1 MSPLSMAA
9 SRALVYAHEMH
20 APIIP
25 EDVLDPDEQEV
36 AWEELVGLK
45 LIIDDRTLAG
55 RGGFNLTARGR
66 STARRQSQRVRR
78 ESAQCAILQGLAAGS
93 RSTDSLQAEPLYG
106 EPFSDEE
113 LQDAVRALQDRK
125 CIEGKGGWQSDGH
138 LLFAS
143 ITPLGRQALDSE
155 LGPEAFAHHGGG
167 HVSVDARQY
176 TQQGNGN
183 LQQNGN
189 GNTATINNAGGAG
202 LEAVAAFLEQIRGAE
217 RIDHSA
223 DAALDSQL
231 ELADDA
237 VETNDSKKLRTA
249 LQTLP
254 FLVTTAFGE
263 DLGHAMAEQAGN
275 LLASLPI

>member
-1 MSPLSMAA
+1 MTPPRSARLAPSHTAAPACPASAVAAA
-9 SRALVYAHEMH
+9 STSSAAGGSVAGARNTASLRAADYM
-20 APIIP
+20 
-25 EDVLDPDEQEV
+25 
-36 AWEELVGLK
+36 
-45 LIIDDRTLAG
+45 
-55 RGGFNLTARGR
+55 LTAK
-66 STARRQSQRVRR
+66 V
-78 ESAQCAILQGLAAGS
+78 I
-93 RSTDSLQAEPLYG
+93 Y
-106 EPFSDEE
+106 SD
-113 LQDAVRALQDRK
+113 
-125 CIEGKGGWQSDGH
+125 
-138 LLFAS
+138 
-143 ITPLGRQALDSE
+143 
-155 LGPEAFAHHGGG
+155 
-167 HVSVDARQY
+167 
-176 TQQGNGN
+176 
-183 LQQNGN
+183 
-189 GNTATINNAGGAG
+189 NNAGGAG